1 MDLVK
6 TIHNVQGYIDSRR
19 GGRPENQDHYDYQ
32 DTPHGL
38 LVVVCDGMGGGPSGK
53 LASTI
58 AVQRTID
65 YVMKA
70 NDNEAND
77 TILKDA
83 VTYAH
88 KAILLRQQNDSSTR
102 GMGTTLTAL
111 LINSKSAYI
120 AHVGDSRVYQFRKGK
135 VVFKTKDHS
144 YVGEL
149 VQKGELT
156 EEQARLSTR
165 SNIITRCL
173 GGKSMELADIDGPLP
188 YKKGDRFMLCTD
200 GIWGAVPEPEL
211 VKLAAKTQSLSGA
224 ADATIIAID
233 EKGRNEGNHHDN
245 LTIALLETIEDSQL
259 QEPMSRTAQ
268 ISIIVLS
275 VLLALSLL
283 FGFNQCKKAKHY
295 TEALQQVEALKKELR
310 QDKDSINFLK
320 GRIKGSQ
327 ENRHDVNVY
336 VTDGAS
342 KNEKVTEKDNAKVY
356 SHDQV
361 TSIIDQ
367 IISQLSQAKDMNEN
381 DTRARIRNNVIEQL
395 DQLAQKDPT
404 NKVEYNRAAAELKKP
419 KSTKTGNEGKGQ
431 YDAIIRILN
440 KVKK

>member
-1 MDLVK
+1 MDLIK
-6 TIHNVQGYIDSRR
+6 TIHNVQGYVDSRC

-58 AVQRTID
+58 AVQCTID
-65 YVMKA
+65 YVIRA
-70 NDNEAND
+70 NDNEAKD

-88 KAILLRQQNDSSTR
+88 KAILSRQQNDSSTR

-111 LINSKSAYI
+111 LINSESAYV

-135 VVFKTKDHS
+135 VIFRTKDHS

-173 GGKSMELADIDGPLP
+173 GGKSVELADIGGPLP

-200 GIWGAVPEPEL
+200 GIWGAVPESEL
-211 VKLAAKTQSLSGA
+211 VKLVAKTPSLSGA

-245 LTIALLETIEDSQL
+245 LTIALLETTEDSQL

-268 ISIIVLS
+268 ITITVLS
-275 VLLALSLL
+275 LLLALSLL
-283 FGFNQCKKAKHY
+283 FGINQCRKAKLY
-295 TEALQQVEALKKELR
+295 TEALQQIETLQKELR
-310 QDKDSINFLK
+310 QNKDSINFLK

-327 ENRHDVNVY
+327 EKGHDVNVY
-336 VTDGAS
+336 VTDGTS
-342 KNEKVTEKDNAKVY
+342 KNEKADEINGSKVNNP
-356 SHDQV
+356 DQV
-361 TSIIDQ
+361 TKIIDQ
-367 IISQLSQAKDMNEN
+367 VISQLSQAKDMNEN
-381 DTRARIRNNVIEQL
+381 DTRARIRKNVIDQL
-395 DQLAQKDPT
+395 DKLAQKDPS
-404 NKVEYNRAAAELKKP
+404 NKVEYDRAAAELKKP

-431 YDAIIRILN
+431 YEAIIRILN

>member
-1 MDLVK
+1 MDLIK
-6 TIHNVQGYIDSRR
+6 TIHNFQGYIDSRR
-19 GGRPENQDHYDYQ
+19 GGRPENQDHYDYK

-38 LVVVCDGMGGGPSGK
+38 IVVVCDGMGGGPSGK

-65 YVMKA
+65 YVMQA
-70 NDNEAND
+70 NDNEAKD

-88 KAILLRQQNDSSTR
+88 KAILLRQQNDSTTR

-149 VQKGELT
+149 VQKGELS

-211 VKLAAKTQSLSGA
+211 
-224 ADATIIAID
+224 D
-233 EKGRNEGNHHDN
+233 EGNRHDN
-245 LTIALLETIEDSQL
+245 LTLALLETTEDSQL

-268 ISIIVLS
+268 ISITVLS
-275 VLLALSLL
+275 ILLAISLI
-283 FGFNQCKKAKHY
+283 FGFNQCKKAKRY
-295 TEALQQVEALKKELR
+295 TEALQQIETLKKELR

-327 ENRHDVNVY
+327 EKGHDVNVY
-336 VTDGAS
+336 VTDGTG
-342 KNEKVTEKDNAKVY
+342 KNEKVDEKDETKVY
-356 SHDQV
+356 SPDQV
-361 TSIIDQ
+361 TSILDQ
-367 IISQLSQAKDMNEN
+367 IISQLNQAKDMNEN
-381 DTRARIRNNVIEQL
+381 DTRARIRKTVIEQL
-395 DQLAQKDPT
+395 DRLAQKDPT
-404 NKVEYNRAAAELKKP
+404 NKVEYDRAAAELKKP

-431 YDAIIRILN
+431 YEAIIKILN
-440 KVKK
+440 KAKK